1 MIKQAKNYMA
11 DHETN
16 TPIRLD
22 KWLWAARFFKTR
34 SLAAEA
40 ITGGKIS
47 INGDRAK
54 PSRLVQCGDQ
64 LAIRRSPYEWV
75 VIVKNVSRLRGP
87 ASQAQ
92 QLYEETEASAR
103 KRSIE
108 TGTTAEVR
116 FRRPPIEKRSPRDCA
131 LDKTRL
137 VKGTR
142 SKPVLT

>member
-1 MIKQAKNYMA
+1 MIKRAKNYMA
-11 DHETN
+11 NQETN

-54 PSRLVQCGDQ
+54 PSRLVRCGDQ
-64 LAIRRSPYEWV
+64 LAIRRSPDQWV

-92 QLYEETEASAR
+92 
-103 KRSIE
+103 
-108 TGTTAEVR
+108 
-116 FRRPPIEKRSPRDCA
+116 
-131 LDKTRL
+131 
-137 VKGTR
+137 
-142 SKPVLT
+142 